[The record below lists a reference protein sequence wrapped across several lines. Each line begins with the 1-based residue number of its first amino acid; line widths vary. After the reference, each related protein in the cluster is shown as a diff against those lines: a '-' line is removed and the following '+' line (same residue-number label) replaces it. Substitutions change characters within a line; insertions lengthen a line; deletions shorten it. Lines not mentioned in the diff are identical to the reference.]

1 MRTPSKRV
9 SANKDACPVTAT
21 AKLLSDTWTMLIMRA
36 LTEGPKRWS
45 GLKRWLTG
53 ISSRTLALKLRK
65 LHAAGLIRRLPDGV
79 YAATAKGKGLKV
91 VEDAMIRYAKRY
103 LRP

>member
-1 MRTPSKRV
+1 MRKSPGRV

-45 GLKRWLTG
+45 VLKRWLTG

-65 LHAAGLIRRLPDGV
+65 LRSAGLITRSPEGV
-79 YAATAKGKGLKV
+79 YAATAKGRGLKV

-103 LRP
+103 L